1 MIVNFLISSVNF
13 FFAELILLQR
23 ANMKAAQ
30 AVKDIKGNDDIINK
44 TTTGLPRRFAAI
56 VADILN

>member
-1 MIVNFLISSVNF
+1 
-13 FFAELILLQR
+13 
-23 ANMKAAQ
+23 MKAAQ

-44 TTTGLPRRFAAI
+44 TTTGLPRRFPAI